1 MGSWGITMR
10 ESDYG
15 LDLLGTVAASQLK
28 QVDFSIFNTAEAIEL
43 LRQDILE
50 EIKRANRGC
59 PPEKL
64 GYYINANF
72 PRDFAHAALLIAECL
87 ADYYRTGELTVT
99 EYIGKNCDP
108 VDHHIKEVTVTKDDL
123 QLLLGE
129 LRKAQDPKHEIYQSW
144 FKEETRQAWLKHI
157 QSVQRTLEEAS
168 QRKPSISNQLKNA
181 VKRVSTWASCPIG
194 RTPPTVGTLLPG
206 LSCCAA
212 LRGNAS
218 PP

>member
-28 QVDFSIFNTAEAIEL
+28 QVDFSIFNAAEAIEL

-64 GYYINANF
+64 DYYINANF
-72 PRDFAHAALLIAECL
+72 PRDFTHAALLIAECL

-99 EYIGKNCDP
+99 EYVGKNCDP

-123 QLLLGE
+123 RLLLGE
-129 LRKAQDPKHEIYQSW
+129 LRKVQDPKHEMYQSW

-181 VKRVSTWASCPIG
+181 AKRVKERSTSPK
-194 RTPPTVGTLLPG
+194 TPLNHD
-206 LSCCAA
+206 S
-212 LRGNAS
+212 R
-218 PP
+218 